1 MVVLMGL
8 IRGDMKA
15 RRELFEHGFEGMLSM
30 REKVEK
36 SLEQDKIER
45 ADSLL

>member
-1 MVVLMGL
+1 
-8 IRGDMKA
+8 MKA
-15 RRELFEHGFEGMLSM
+15 RIEILEHGFEGILSM